1 MCQAL
6 SHLRAFTHA
15 LPCLAYSFPRPPR
28 VHMGVRS
35 VQAHRAPCLEGPC
48 AWFNVLPLPSW
59 NSEHP
64 WTRGPTFSFCAGPHK
79 LHSWAC
85 RHGCL
90 LPCFLQIF
98 IWVSSLQRGLFWIP
112 RLKLQPQP
120 QPGSL
125 APFLAVFS
133 SRVCLFLSYCT
144 FDYSVCYL
152 PSMKARVFVCLVHSC
167 IPPVVLKVPGTE
179 PCPVSICWMDE
190 WINIMEN
197 GLGSIKGSIWRATG
211 LAVGVVQARTNEQ
224 ETNYWASV
232 SSSLKWAP

>member
-1 MCQAL
+1 MLLQEPLEAYVVTWGPLLGLRFYCGILKIL
-6 SHLRAFTHA
+6 SFLT
-15 LPCLAYSFPRPPR
+15 SD
-28 VHMGVRS
+28 
-35 VQAHRAPCLEGPC
+35 
-48 AWFNVLPLPSW
+48 
-59 NSEHP
+59 
-64 WTRGPTFSFCAGPHK
+64 PTFSFCAGPHK

-112 RLKLQPQP
+112 RLKPQPQP

-179 PCPVSICWMDE
+179 PCPVSIC
-190 WINIMEN
+190 
-197 GLGSIKGSIWRATG
+197 
-211 LAVGVVQARTNEQ
+211 
-224 ETNYWASV
+224 
-232 SSSLKWAP
+232 